1 MESYYGVIYFRNG
14 NTVKTGLYNNEKSCE
29 RDTCRQFDQYMK
41 TAISDFFKPTRY
53 EVKVRK

>member
-1 MESYYGVIYFRNG
+1 MESYYGVIYFKNG
-14 NTVKTGLYNNEKSCE
+14 NTVKTGFYNNAQSCE
-29 RDTCRQFDQYMK
+29 RDTCRQIDQYMK

>member
-1 MESYYGVIYFRNG
+1 MESYYGVIYFKNG
-14 NTVKTGLYNNEKSCE
+14 RTATTGIYNNAQSCE

-41 TAISDFFKPTRY
+41 TAISDLFKPSRY

>member
-1 MESYYGVIYFRNG
+1 MESYYGVIYFKNG
-14 NTVKTGLYNNEKSCE
+14 RTATTGIYNNAQSCE

-41 TAISDFFKPTRY
+41 TASSDLFKPSRY

>member
-1 MESYYGVIYFRNG
+1 MESYYGVIYFKNG
-14 NTVKTGLYNNEKSCE
+14 NTVKTGFYNNAQSCE

-41 TAISDFFKPTRY
+41 TAISDFSKPTRY